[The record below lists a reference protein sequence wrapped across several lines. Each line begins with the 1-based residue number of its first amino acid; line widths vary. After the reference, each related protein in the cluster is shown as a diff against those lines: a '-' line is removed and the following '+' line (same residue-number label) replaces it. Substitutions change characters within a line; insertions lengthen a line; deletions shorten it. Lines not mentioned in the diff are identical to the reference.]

1 MRYFAISVA
10 AAALLAAISGA
21 QAQRADLRP
30 NRVVTKYLPPKNPEH
45 RALHD
50 LLIAQQPLKMLQEL
64 MSPVRLPRPLTL
76 QVEGCDGDSNA
87 YYENDTVSVCYEYLE
102 EIRQNA
108 PKQTTP
114 AGVTPQDAL
123 IGPFA
128 DVFLHEVGHAL
139 IEMLEIPVLG
149 REEDAA
155 DQISAFMMLQL
166 DKDEAKRLIAG
177 AAYVFKGDVQAAKVT
192 VRLKEFADEHGHPA
206 QRFFNLLCI
215 AYGKDPVLFADLVEK
230 GFLPKERAEGCEFE
244 YEQVAYAFQKLIAPH
259 LDPVL
264 RKKVR
269 AKKKWLPPRQ

>member
-1 MRYFAISVA
+1 
-10 AAALLAAISGA
+10 
-21 QAQRADLRP
+21 
-30 NRVVTKYLPPKNPEH
+30 
-45 RALHD
+45 
-50 LLIAQQPLKMLQEL
+50 
-64 MSPVRLPRPLTL
+64 
-76 QVEGCDGDSNA
+76 
-87 YYENDTVSVCYEYLE
+87 VSVCYEYLE

-108 PKQTTP
+108 PKETTP

-139 IEMLEIPVLG
+139 IDMLQLPVLG

-155 DQISAFMMLQL
+155 DQMSAFMMLQF

-177 AAYVFKGDVQAAKVT
+177 AAYVYKNDIQAAKLT
-192 VRLKEFADEHGHPA
+192 IPLKAFSDEHGHPA
-206 QRFFNLLCI
+206 QRFFNLLCL
-215 AYGKDPVLFADLVEK
+215 AYGKDAGSFADFVEK
-230 GFLPKERAEGCEFE
+230 GFLPKDRAETCDLE

-264 RKKVR
+264 RRKVR